1 VNAQNRPACVFFPST
16 ADEVSYA
23 VRQLNKY
30 PDTQFAL
37 KSGGHNLNIGM
48 SSTNGGVLI
57 SFNEKLSSVTRSA
70 GGESFEVGPGA
81 RWGDVYEVAAR
92 TNQVVVGGRLGD
104 IGVAGLT
111 LGGGLSFYSAQYVG
125 DLLRMSSTAA
135 LTEQGLAC
143 DNVLNFQV
151 VLGNGTIVDANRT
164 SHSDL
169 WWALRGGGNRFGIIT
184 KFTLQAR
191 DLGDNGQVWGGI
203 RSYSAD
209 KRQEVF
215 KALST
220 FIRHYPDAKAAVIPI
235 FAFGSPDAIGL
246 NPTVLFFYDGSAPPS
261 NAFSG
266 LEDVEPILDT
276 TATTTYVNLTN
287 QAGDVTAYGLS
298 VSARVNTF
306 PSMEPEKASRLL
318 EAHFQL
324 YQSQIRNISSRN
336 IDIQMGVFT
345 LQPLS
350 VRVARASTDQGGNAL
365 GLDPANGDRIWVENN
380 LFWINPVCNDACP
393 AYLREI
399 ADQAMLNF
407 NSRFEGEKPT
417 NYHSG
422 DMGFIS

>member
-1 VNAQNRPACVFFPST
+1 
-16 ADEVSYA
+16 
-23 VRQLNKY
+23 
-30 PDTQFAL
+30 
-37 KSGGHNLNIGM
+37 
-48 SSTNGGVLI
+48 
-57 SFNEKLSSVTRSA
+57 
-70 GGESFEVGPGA
+70 
-81 RWGDVYEVAAR
+81 
-92 TNQVVVGGRLGD
+92 
-104 IGVAGLT
+104 
-111 LGGGLSFYSAQYVG
+111 
-125 DLLRMSSTAA
+125 
-135 LTEQGLAC
+135 
-143 DNVLNFQV
+143 VLNFQV

-169 WWALRGGGNRFGIIT
+169 WWALRGGGNRFGIVT
-184 KFTLQAR
+184 KFTLRAR

-246 NPTVLFFYDGSAPPS
+246 NPTVRFFYDGSAPPS

-287 QAGDVTAYGLS
+287 QAGDANAYGLS

-324 YQSQIRNISSRN
+324 YQSQVRNISSRN

-407 NSRFEGEKPT
+407 NNGFEGEKPT